1 MKKTATALA
10 SVALRMGAGPW
21 RAVDLSGLMVYQ
33 PTHGLMIRSALG
45 INTDERLHIVRKATD
60 EYVRYLQAEIASDPA
75 LAHELRAHHV
85 VLTHVI
91 GTRKTMSG
99 AAVYYVK

>member
-10 SVALRMGAGPW
+10 SVALLMS
-21 RAVDLSGLMVYQ
+21 AVPSMADDLSGHKVYH
-33 PTHGLMIRSALG
+33 PTEGFKIRYAQRL
-45 INTDERLHIVRKATD
+45 NTDERLHIVRKATD